1 MTSITEIDGVNA
13 ALAADEEALFSSVFN
28 NVALAGNNISLEMLQ
43 LATEVYGPDR
53 ADFLHHDPL
62 VWENPSGNNTG
73 AKVAVAPQTRGW
85 HPVAASE
92 LGMPP
97 EEQSNPLK
105 YSFIGG
111 QYQAID
117 TSESVPISGDYAEA
131 NALVLTGL
139 VHDPVSGT
147 DKRTLTLVIRGTDQ
161 VADAYF
167 DYKDFQTHYAKFAPL
182 VAALHDYLADAG
194 AGIQQVLIS
203 GHSLGAGVVPY
214 FMQGFPD
221 TASYAVRAYVD
232 GPPGSEVDAGDSRIV
247 NFVHAGQIFPAEGDD
262 HRGDAVVIVGE
273 VSHSDDTNIGGG
285 LGGKAIVEGIM
296 DVLSPSGID
305 PKTRV
310 GSDILIDS
318 DVPQDLPIVSWVYGQ
333 GLFGPQHNSNLY
345 AADLAKLVRFA
356 NDDSSPFA
364 WTDASKTQHNALAL
378 ALRSGTVYDGSSVA
392 IAVGQPAKAELQ
404 ALLDPHSSTNSPTNF
419 VDPAVYVGQP
429 YASDIN
435 VYWRDDYV
443 LSEANGTIHWDQP
456 WTWSL
461 FGYPFNPAEH
471 VHVVDGGST
480 AAPSL
485 VVLEGSSSDY
495 RFTTKMTDL
504 GLEADLNWVD
514 SDSVEHLIG
523 QLYRTKPLLFLP
535 TTTSSSAAGADIM
548 SAAEPQFMMNLDGSA
563 VTVQTA
569 LAGQSALTVDPSF
582 DYTDAGDENLTI
594 TGSGLGDII
603 ALGSGNNTVIET
615 TGSNIIFVKDAATAG
630 SNTIHGGD
638 GYDTIVGGQGNDTIV
653 GGSGITTVYYSGARS
668 EYQITRLESGELQIA
683 DPGIGTPEGTDTLS
697 GVEFFHFADKTYDFS
712 APVIAATDVSA
723 VYGQTFAASDLF
735 TAVDSDD
742 PILSYQLLDSTPDP
756 TSGKWL
762 LGGVPQT
769 ASQIIDVSAAQ
780 LAQTAFQ
787 SGFGTDSLSVRA
799 FDGIDWSEWT
809 PLTVA
814 SPTSLLIGVNLAGAE
829 FAPPYDTNTGQ
840 RTSSPDPGVFGTNY
854 TYPTHAEIDY
864 YAAKGMSVVRLPF
877 LWERIQHTQSGPL
890 DAAEL
895 VRLDDVVNYATGK
908 GLKIE
913 IELHDYGFGFGG
925 EIGPQTPNSSFA
937 DVWGKLAGHFTS
949 NPGVIFGLMNEP
961 HVQSAA
967 DWLVSANAAI
977 AAIRSAG
984 ALQEILV
991 PGTGWDGAWSWTL
1004 ADTNNAT
1011 VMGPG
1016 VVDPG
1021 HNFAFEVHQYLNS
1034 DSSGTHPGVV
1044 SPTIGVE
1051 RLTAITQ
1058 WAEANSHRLFL
1069 GEIGVDT
1076 QATSLAALDNTL
1088 NFIKQHTDVWQGV
1101 TYWAGGPWWGNYMFS
1116 IEPQNGVDKP
1126 QMAILMGRG
1135 ADTAATHNFNGDGKS
1150 DILWQSDDGTPAV
1163 WLMDGTGATTASAAG
1178 SFNPGPTWHVKASA
1192 DFDGD
1197 GKADILWQGNDGT
1210 AAMWLMDGP
1219 NATFAGAAGP
1229 FNPGPSWDIK
1239 GAGDF
1244 DGDGKADILW
1254 QGNDGTAAMW
1264 LMDGPNATFV
1274 GAAGPFNPGPTWE
1287 IKGTGDFDG
1296 DGKSDILWQGSDG
1309 TPAIWLMDGPNATF
1323 VGAAGPFNPGPSW
1336 EIKGT
1341 GDFDG
1346 DGKSDI
1352 LWQSSNGTPA
1362 IWLMDGT
1369 NAVTVGAAG
1378 SFNPGPSWQVKGA
1391 GDFDGDGK
1399 SDILWQ
1405 GSDGTPAIW
1414 LMDGTHAVTVS
1425 AAGSFNPGHDWHV
1438 IV

>member
-1 MTSITEIDGVNA
+1 V
-13 ALAADEEALFSSVFN
+13 
-28 NVALAGNNISLEMLQ
+28 
-43 LATEVYGPDR
+43 
-53 ADFLHHDPL
+53 
-62 VWENPSGNNTG
+62 
-73 AKVAVAPQTRGW
+73 
-85 HPVAASE
+85 
-92 LGMPP
+92 
-97 EEQSNPLK
+97 
-105 YSFIGG
+105 
-111 QYQAID
+111 
-117 TSESVPISGDYAEA
+117 
-131 NALVLTGL
+131 
-139 VHDPVSGT
+139 
-147 DKRTLTLVIRGTDQ
+147 
-161 VADAYF
+161 
-167 DYKDFQTHYAKFAPL
+167 
-182 VAALHDYLADAG
+182 
-194 AGIQQVLIS
+194 
-203 GHSLGAGVVPY
+203 
-214 FMQGFPD
+214 
-221 TASYAVRAYVD
+221 
-232 GPPGSEVDAGDSRIV
+232 
-247 NFVHAGQIFPAEGDD
+247 
-262 HRGDAVVIVGE
+262 
-273 VSHSDDTNIGGG
+273 
-285 LGGKAIVEGIM
+285 
-296 DVLSPSGID
+296 
-305 PKTRV
+305 
-310 GSDILIDS
+310 
-318 DVPQDLPIVSWVYGQ
+318 
-333 GLFGPQHNSNLY
+333 GPQHNHNLY

-356 NDDSSPFA
+356 DDDNSPFA
-364 WTDASKTQHNALAL
+364 WTDASKTEHSALAL
-378 ALRSGTVYDGSSVA
+378 ALRSGAVYQGSSVA
-392 IAVGQPAKAELQ
+392 IAVGQPDKAEQ
-404 ALLDPHSSTNSPTNF
+404 GALISNTTNF
-419 VDPAVYVGQP
+419 VDPSVYVNKP

-443 LSEANGTIHWDQP
+443 LSEAGGIIHWDQP
-456 WTWSL
+456 WITSL
-461 FGYPFNPAEH
+461 FGHKSLNPAEH
-471 VHVVDGGST
+471 VHVVDGHGST
-480 AAPSL
+480 TAPST
-485 VVLEGSSSDY
+485 VVLQGPKSDY
-495 RFTTKMTDL
+495 HFTAQMTGL
-504 GLEADLNWVD
+504 GLETDLQWVD
-514 SDSVEHLIG
+514 SNSNEHLIG
-523 QLYRTKPLLFLP
+523 QLYRTKSLVFLP
-535 TTTSSSAAGADIM
+535 TTTSSSAAGADIT
-548 SAAEPQFMMNLDGSA
+548 SAAEPQFMLNLDGSA

-569 LAGQSALTVDPSF
+569 LPRQTALTVDPSF
-582 DYTDAGDENLTI
+582 DYTDAGDEGLII
-594 TGSGLGDII
+594 TGSRLGDII
-603 ALGSGNNTVIET
+603 ALGSSDHTVFET
-615 TGSNIIFVKDAATAG
+615 TGSNIIFVKDAATG

-638 GYDTIVGGQGNDTIV
+638 GFDTIVGGRGNDHIF

-668 EYQITRLESGELQIA
+668 EYQITRLDNGALQIA

-697 GVEFFHFADKTYDFS
+697 GVEFFRFADDTYEFS
-712 APVIAATDVSA
+712 APVIATTDVAA

-735 TAVDSDD
+735 AAVDSDG
-742 PILSYQLLDSTPDP
+742 PILSYQLRDNTPDP

-762 LGGVPQT
+762 LDGAPQP
-769 ASQIIDVSAAQ
+769 ASQDIDVTAAQ
-780 LAQTAFQ
+780 LAQIEFQ
-787 SGFGTDSLSVRA
+787 SGFGTDSVSVRA
-799 FDGIDWSEWT
+799 FDGIDWSDWT

-814 SPTSLLIGVNLAGAE
+814 SPINPTSLLIGVNLAGAE
-829 FAPPYDTNTGQ
+829 FASPYRNDNGQ
-840 RTSSPDPGVFGTNY
+840 PSGEPNPGVFGTNY

-895 VRLDDVVNYATGK
+895 VHLDDVVNYATGK

-937 DVWGKLAGHFTS
+937 DVWGKLAAHFTS

-991 PGTGWDGAWSWTL
+991 PGSYWDGAWSWTTT
-1004 ADTNNAT
+1004 DNAT
-1011 VMGPG
+1011 VIGTG
-1016 VVDPG
+1016 VQDTA
-1021 HNFAFEVHQYLNS
+1021 HNFAFEVHQYLDS

-1101 TYWAGGPWWGNYMFS
+1101 TYWAGGPWWGPYMFS
-1116 IEPQNGVDKP
+1116 IEPQNVNDPSNYGDKP
-1126 QMAILMGRG
+1126 QMGILMARG
-1135 ADTAATHNFNGDGKS
+1135 ADTAAATHNFNGDGKS

-1219 NATFAGAAGP
+1219 NATF
-1229 FNPGPSWDIK
+1229 
-1239 GAGDF
+1239 
-1244 DGDGKADILW
+1244 
-1254 QGNDGTAAMW
+1254 
-1264 LMDGPNATFV
+1264 
-1274 GAAGPFNPGPTWE
+1274 
-1287 IKGTGDFDG
+1287 
-1296 DGKSDILWQGSDG
+1296 
-1309 TPAIWLMDGPNATF
+1309 

-1341 GDFDG
+1341 GDF
-1346 DGKSDI
+1346 
-1352 LWQSSNGTPA
+1352 N
-1362 IWLMDGT
+1362 
-1369 NAVTVGAAG
+1369 
-1378 SFNPGPSWQVKGA
+1378 
-1391 GDFDGDGK
+1391 GDGK